1 MKNLLY
7 AAVVFL
13 SLSSPSPVHAVDA
26 AADIPAET
34 VKKWFGMG
42 TTLKPL
48 GTNDSGRVVQQV
60 LSMDGRVR
68 GWAFRTD
75 QVAPV
80 VKGMRGEIGVLVG
93 VGVDGRIRAVD
104 VLSQREDHRWFIKLQ
119 GPFYKQF
126 EKLPADGSG
135 KPVDTVTGATVSSLA
150 IVKDVMSACQTVLA
164 LPAVKSALVSGTH
177 AP

>member
-1 MKNLLY
+1 MRHLPQI
-7 AAVVFL
+7 VL
-13 SLSSPSPVHAVDA
+13 SLALLAASAPAATPATPDGVPATA
-26 AADIPAET
+26 AAR
-34 VKKWFGMG
+34 WFGTGMTARPGG
-42 TTLKPL
+42 TDTVPL
-48 GTNDSGRVVQQV
+48 
-60 LSMDGRVR
+60 LEVR
-68 GWAFRTD
+68 GLDGKIAGWLFRTD
-75 QVAPV
+75 RVPPV
-80 VKGMRGEIGVLVG
+80 VRGMRGEIGVLVG